1 MEKLDEDV
9 EEHAGVAALQIKDEQ
24 YIEGAHRKSD
34 SNIPGYGN
42 AFNKEYGIA

>member
-34 SNIPGYGN
+34 SNIPGYGI
-42 AFNKEYGIA
+42 AFNKECGIA

>member
-1 MEKLDEDV
+1 M

-24 YIEGAHRKSD
+24 YIKGAHRKSD

-42 AFNKEYGIA
+42 AFNKEYDIA